1 MVCSVVAEA
10 TRAAIRGTM
19 TSPIRVDQETD
30 DRITHAASLLGVS
43 KKTFVAQAVR
53 AYVEQRAPEL
63 DEGLR
68 RITDLLAPTRIVVS
82 PSTMHQVA
90 DLIDNPPRPTRRLR
104 ELRDS

>member
-1 MVCSVVAEA
+1 VAKA
-10 TRAAIRGTM
+10 TAVPIRDTV

-30 DRITHAASLLGVS
+30 DRITHAASLLGLS

-53 AYVEQRAPEL
+53 AYVEEKAPEL

-68 RITDLLAPTRIVVS
+68 RITDLLAPANIVVS
-82 PSTMHQVA
+82 PSTMSRVA
-90 DLIDNPPRPTRRLR
+90 DLIENPPKPTRRLR